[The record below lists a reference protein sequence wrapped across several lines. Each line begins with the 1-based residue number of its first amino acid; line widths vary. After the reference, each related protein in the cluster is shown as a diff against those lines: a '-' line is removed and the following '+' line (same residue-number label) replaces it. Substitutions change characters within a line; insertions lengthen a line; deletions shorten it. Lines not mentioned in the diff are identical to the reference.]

1 MKVGIIGAGMVG
13 STAGYAIALSGAAS
27 TIVLVDMNADLAKA
41 QAEDIRHAVPFSS
54 SSTVLSGDYADLAGA
69 GIVIIAAG
77 VSQKPGE
84 TRIELLS
91 RNAAVFDTV
100 IGNVFK
106 HAPDA
111 LLVIASNPV
120 DIMTYVATRLSGLP
134 AERVIGSGTIL
145 DTARFRT
152 LVGNHLGISPHS
164 VHAYVLGEHGDS
176 EVLVW
181 SSAVAGS
188 VPLSSFAEQRDV
200 PLTEALRGEIDD
212 TVRNA
217 AYRIIAGK
225 GSTYYGIGAGL
236 ARIVEAV
243 NRDEQTVLSVSN
255 VTPEIE
261 GVKDVALSLPRI
273 IGAKGISATLVPDL
287 DYGERK
293 ALRRSAEMLKEVQ
306 ESLTLPQSGT

>member
-27 TIVLVDMNADLAKA
+27 TIVLVDMNADLARA
-41 QAEDIRHAVPFSS
+41 QAEDIRHAVPFAS

-77 VSQKPGE
+77 VGQKPGE

-120 DIMTYVATRLSGLP
+120 DIMTHVATRLSGLP
-134 AERVIGSGTIL
+134 AGRVIGSGTIL

-152 LVGNHLGISPHS
+152 LLGNHLGISPHS
-164 VHAYVLGEHGDS
+164 VHANVLGEHGDS

-181 SSAVAGS
+181 SSAEAGTVS
-188 VPLSSFAEQRDV
+188 LTSFAAQRNV
-200 PLTEALRGEIDD
+200 PLTEALRAEIDD

-236 ARIVEAV
+236 ARIVEAI
-243 NRDEQTVLSVSN
+243 NRDEQTVLSVSS

-287 DYGERK
+287 DYGERQ
-293 ALRRSAEMLKEVQ
+293 ALRKSAEMLKSVQ
-306 ESLTLPQSGT
+306 DSLTLPQSGT

>member
-27 TIVLVDMNADLAKA
+27 TIVLVDMNADLARA

-91 RNAAVFDTV
+91 RNAAVFDAV

-152 LVGNHLGISPHS
+152 LLGNHLGISPHS

-293 ALRRSAEMLKEVQ
+293 ALRGSAEMLKEVQ
-306 ESLTLPQSGT
+306 DSLTLPQSGT

>member
-27 TIVLVDMNADLAKA
+27 TIVLVDMNADLARA

-91 RNAAVFDTV
+91 RNAAVFDAV

-120 DIMTYVATRLSGLP
+120 DIMTHVATRLSGLP

-152 LVGNHLGISPHS
+152 LLGNHLGISPHS

-188 VPLSSFAEQRDV
+188 VPLISFAEQRDV
-200 PLTEALRGEIDD
+200 PLTEALRAEIDD

-261 GVKDVALSLPRI
+261 GVRDVALSLPRI

-287 DYGERK
+287 DYSERK
-293 ALRRSAEMLKEVQ
+293 ALRKSAEMLKSVQ
-306 ESLTLPQSGT
+306 DSLTLPQSGT